1 MNEGDVASLK
11 KAREI
16 VHTILEY
23 GVNEED
29 KINIIKKLSLE
40 LENINIMKQISKIT
54 SGDANLEESGV
65 KKSIIL

>member
-16 VHTILEY
+16 VHVILEY
-23 GVNEED
+23 GVNEEV

-40 LENINIMKQISKIT
+40 LEDINIMKQISKIT
-54 SGDANLEESGV
+54 SGDSNLEESDI
-65 KKSIIL
+65 KSIIL

>member
-16 VHTILEY
+16 VHSILEY
-23 GVNEED
+23 GVSEED